1 MTPDAIALANYFVDL
16 AKENNDE
23 IKQLGLMKRVYIT
36 HGFCLAILN
45 KSAINPRFDNVEA
58 WKLGPVI
65 PSVYHSFKH
74 HKNEPI
80 TEKSVFVKEVKDDD
94 RYEFITPELQ
104 DEDVKKIA
112 NFVWGR
118 YKGFSD
124 TAIVELTHNKGTPWH
139 YCYEEGKNNPIP
151 DLVTRAY
158 YSKLIKR

>member
-1 MTPDAIALANYFVDL
+1 MAPDAIALANYFVDL
-16 AKENNDE
+16 AKENNEE

-36 HGFCLAILN
+36 HGFCLAVLN

-74 HKNEPI
+74 HKNERI
-80 TEKSVFVKEVKDDD
+80 TEKSVFVKEIKNDDG
-94 RYEFITPELQ
+94 YEFITPKLQ
-104 DEDVKKIA
+104 DEGVKKIA
-112 NFVWGR
+112 DFVWER

-124 TAIVELTHNKGTPWH
+124 TAIVELTHRKGTPWDF
-139 YCYEEGKNNPIP
+139 CYEEGKNNTIP

-158 YSKLIKR
+158 YNKLIKR